1 MSHELWY
8 GLTWLWFWLCYDLIW
23 LWYDMIWFVWW
34 HHDIWYDIFHLITLQ
49 YVKWCD
55 VRWCLWYI
63 YIYIMFVDLFFSCA
77 IGLMWVNHE
86 LVNLWSESVI
96 NPWVSWVRQCC
107 SRSLKWSLFGARV
120 RAARSP
126 GTLHP
131 EDPFQRKSCYI
142 IYIYILVKSLNCNV
156 YTRNA

>member
-1 MSHELWY
+1 MVWSD
-8 GLTWLWFWLCYDLIW
+8 LTMILTMLWFDLIMIWYDLICMMTS
-23 LWYDMIWFVWW
+23 WYL
-34 HHDIWYDIFHLITLQ
+34 IWYISFNYIT
-49 YVKWCD
+49 VCEMMWCEMMF
-55 VRWCLWYI
+55 VIYI